1 MLGPHAS
8 PLRIPDFRW
17 LVGGVTVS
25 ALGSAMTPV
34 ALAFAVLDLGGSAT
48 QLGLVVA
55 AFSAAE
61 VVTILYGG
69 VLGDR
74 LPRQLLMQGSAA
86 ATCISQAICAT
97 VLITGHGSILFL
109 TLIGVLNGCLGAL
122 AQPASNSLTRF
133 TVPAELLA
141 RAVVVRSLANQ
152 TSYAV
157 GFAVAGIIVAVAGP
171 GWAIAVDAA
180 SYAFAAAFFSLIR
193 VAAPSRGERERLL
206 SELADGAR
214 EVLRHSWLWLLIT
227 QALLYHLC
235 FGGVQGVLG
244 PIVVGDTWGEEAW
257 GWALASMMA
266 GFVIGG
272 LVALR
277 WRPTFLLRWGVL
289 LLSLTAAFP
298 LAMALADQL
307 PLVLLGAAVHGV
319 GLQLFS
325 VNWDL
330 AIQENV
336 AEDMLSRVYAFDL
349 VGSFVCRP
357 LGLALTGP
365 VVGLV
370 GTYRWLVVVAAVIG
384 LSSLAALALPSVWRL
399 TRRVSAVSTAPEGTG
414 ELRVPRPRR
423 RG

>member
-1 MLGPHAS
+1 MSTPS
-8 PLRIPDFRW
+8 PLVSRDFRC
-17 LVGGVTVS
+17 LVAGISVS
-25 ALGSAMTPV
+25 GLGSAMTPV
-34 ALAFAVLDLGGSAT
+34 ALAFAVLHLGGSAT

-55 AFSAAE
+55 AFSLAE

-74 LPRQLLMQGSAA
+74 LPRQLLMQGSSA
-86 ATCISQAICAT
+86 ATCVSQGICAA
-97 VLITGHGSILFL
+97 VLVTDHGSIAFL
-109 TLIGVLNGCLGAL
+109 TAIGVLNGCLGAL
-122 AQPASNSLTRF
+122 AQPASNAMTRF
-133 TVPAELLA
+133 TVTEAQLP

-157 GFAVAGIIVAVAGP
+157 GFALAGIIVATAGP
-171 GWAIAVDAA
+171 GWAIAVDAVT
-180 SYAFAAAFFSLIR
+180 YGVAAAFFALIR
-193 VAAPSRGERERLL
+193 AEAPTTASGERLL
-206 SELADGAR
+206 TDLADGAR
-214 EVLRHSWLWLLIT
+214 EVLRHTWLWLLIG

-235 FGGVQGVLG
+235 FGGAQGVLG

-257 GWALASMMA
+257 GWAMAALMA
-266 GFVIGG
+266 GFVLGG

-277 WRPTFLLRWGVL
+277 WRPAHLLRWGVV

-307 PLVLLGAAVHGV
+307 WLVLAGAVVHGV

-325 VNWDL
+325 VSWDL

-336 AEDMLSRVYAFDL
+336 AEDKLSRVYAFDL

-365 VVGLV
+365 VAGVI
-370 GTYRWLVVVAAVIG
+370 GTDRWLVIVAAVMG
-384 LSSLAALALPSVWRL
+384 VSSIAALAAPAVRRL
-399 TRRVSAVSTAPEGTG
+399 TRQPAPELALT
-414 ELRVPRPRR
+414 
-423 RG
+423 

>member
-1 MLGPHAS
+1 MTS
-8 PLRIPDFRW
+8 PDFRH

-34 ALAFAVLDLGGSAT
+34 ALAFAVLHLGGTAT

-55 AFSAAE
+55 AFALAE
-61 VVTILYGG
+61 VLTILYGG

-86 ATCISQAICAT
+86 ATCVSQAICAV
-97 VLITGHGSILFL
+97 VLITDHGSILFL
-109 TLIGVLNGCLGAL
+109 TLVGVLNGCLGAL
-122 AQPASNSLTRF
+122 AQPASNALTRF
-133 TVPAELLA
+133 TVTSAQLP

-152 TSYAV
+152 TAAAV
-157 GFAVAGIIVAVAGP
+157 GFALAGIIVAVAGP

-180 SYAFAAAFFSLIR
+180 SYGLAAVFFSLIR
-193 VAAPSRGERERLL
+193 ADAPASGGGERLL
-206 SELADGAR
+206 AELAAGAR
-214 EVLRHSWLWLLIT
+214 EVLRHTWLWLLIG

-235 FGGVQGVLG
+235 FGGAQGVLG
-244 PIVVGDTWGEEAW
+244 PIVVGDTWGEQAW
-257 GWALASMMA
+257 GWALGSMMA
-266 GFVIGG
+266 GFVLGG

-277 WRPTFLLRWGVL
+277 WRPAHLLRWGTL

-307 PLVLLGAAVHGV
+307 PLVLLGAAVHGF

-365 VVGLV
+365 VAGVV
-370 GTYRWLVVVAAVIG
+370 GTGRWLVVVAAIMG
-384 LSSLAALALPSVWRL
+384 ISSLAALAAPSVRHL
-399 TRRVSAVSTAPEGTG
+399 
-414 ELRVPRPRR
+414 R
-423 RG
+423 RGATLDPLSAGSSATG

>member
-1 MLGPHAS
+1 MPTS
-8 PLRIPDFRW
+8 PLTSPDFRW
-17 LVGGVTVS
+17 LVSGIAVS
-25 ALGSAMTPV
+25 GLGSAMTPV
-34 ALAFAVLDLGGSAT
+34 ALAFAVLGLGGSAT

-55 AFSAAE
+55 AFALAE

-86 ATCISQAICAT
+86 ATCVSQALCAT
-97 VLITGHGSILFL
+97 VLVTGHGSILFL
-109 TLIGVLNGCLGAL
+109 TLIGIVNGCLGAL
-122 AQPASNSLTRF
+122 AQPASNAMTRF
-133 TVPAELLA
+133 TVTAAQLP

-157 GFAVAGIIVAVAGP
+157 GFALAGIIVATAGP
-171 GWAIAVDAA
+171 GWAVAVDAVT
-180 SYAFAAAFFSLIR
+180 YGVAAACFALIQ
-193 VAAPSRGERERLL
+193 AEAPTTGGGERLL
-206 SELADGAR
+206 AELADGAR
-214 EVLRHSWLWLLIT
+214 EVLRHTWLWLLIG

-235 FGGVQGVLG
+235 FGGAQGVLG
-244 PIVVGDTWGEEAW
+244 PIVIGDAWGEEAW
-257 GWALASMMA
+257 GGAMAALMG
-266 GFVIGG
+266 GFVLGG

-277 WRPTFLLRWGVL
+277 WRPRHLLRSGVV

-307 PLVLLGAAVHGV
+307 WLVLAGAAVHGI

-325 VNWDL
+325 VSWDL

-336 AEDMLSRVYAFDL
+336 AEDKLSRVYAFDL

-365 VVGLV
+365 VAAVV
-370 GTYRWLVVVAAVIG
+370 GTDRWLVVVAAVMG
-384 LSSLAALALPSVWRL
+384 LSSLAALAAPSVRSL
-399 TRRVSAVSTAPEGTG
+399 TRRTRPVSEPEPAADAAPAAAV
-414 ELRVPRPRR
+414 
-423 RG
+423 